1 MVIIVGTGKL
11 ANELLDSLGA
21 NGSYQ
26 VTPWTQTGQAGG
38 ASVVVHAGSGR
49 ELNEV
54 IAYCQRNHATLVE
67 LATGSDI
74 ANLATPFPVVLCPNT
89 NILMLKFMAML
100 NHSGHLFK
108 GYSVQLTESHQAHKS
123 STPGTALAMARSLG
137 LPAADVRS
145 VRDAVEQEKVLNIA
159 PEHLARHAYHQIVI
173 EDAACRIAL
182 ETRVYGSAP
191 YAQGVARIIDAIHA
205 QALENRRYDI
215 SEFIE
220 RGWI

>member
-11 ANELLDSLGA
+11 ANELLDSLRA

-26 VTPWTQTGQAGG
+26 ATPWAQAGQASG

-74 ANLATPFPVVLCPNT
+74 ENLATPFPVVLCPNT

-100 NHSGHLFK
+100 EHSGHLFK
-108 GYSVQLTESHQAHKS
+108 GYPIRLTESHQANKTS
-123 STPGTALAMARSLG
+123 APGTALAMAQSLG
-137 LPAADVRS
+137 LPVVDVRS
-145 VRDAVEQEKVLNIA
+145 VRDAVEQEEVLKI
-159 PEHLARHAYHQIVI
+159 PPDHLARHAYHQIVI
-173 EDAACRIAL
+173 EDAVCRIAL

-191 YAQGVARIIDAIHA
+191 YAPGVARIIDAVHS

-220 RGWI
+220 NGWI